1 MRNWRVCRSMA
12 RINRDIFV
20 LLSLACALVLV
31 SSCSSRRC
39 LGEGEYLLDRVVLR
53 CDSPQ
58 VGASSLGALVRQQPN
73 TRLASVSKVQL
84 GIYLLASP
92 GRNRWI
98 DKILRR
104 MGEAP
109 VIYDSLLTLQSC
121 RKLQAV
127 VRSKGYLR
135 STVDFTTV
143 KKGHKISVTYR
154 INAGRRY
161 YVDSVQTLCLDSA
174 VAKEVEAVRGESL
187 MRVGMPY
194 DLNVLSAERSRIA
207 RSLANRGFYKFT
219 KEDISFD
226 VDTFCGPDSIRVMM
240 VVNKYVDPET
250 RTVSPHLRYRWGNIG
265 FSVDTI
271 GGRPVRIRPK
281 VLYSSL
287 SIRPGEYYSE
297 TNVQDTYSR
306 LNRLPVVASS
316 NVNIYENVAD
326 SSLLDADIRITPTKL
341 NSVSFGLDGTNTA
354 GDFGVAGEAT
364 YQMRN
369 LFRGGELLSLRF
381 RAAFEAIR
389 GLSGYKDQNF
399 FEYNINVGLKFPDI
413 KFPFLSRRF
422 RYLSCGTSELNFS
435 YDSQDRPEFHRRV
448 LTAGWKYRWSGSGT
462 HHQHRIDALDVNYVF
477 MPWIS
482 DTFRD
487 KYINNPESRN
497 AIIAYNY
504 QNLFIVRWGYQYEF
518 SSIGNMSPMGIYGK
532 DAYTIR
538 AGVETA
544 GNVLAAITSGS
555 TRHVDDMGQRTL
567 FGIAFAQ
574 YAKAD
579 FDFSRSFRFRR
590 GTSLAV
596 HVGMGVAVPYGN
608 SSILPYEK
616 RYYSGGANSVRG
628 WSVRSLGPG
637 SFRGS
642 NGQVDF
648 INQTGDVKLDLNVEC
663 RFKIFW
669 KIDGAAYID
678 AGNIWTLRDYKDQ
691 PGGQFSWS
699 RCWEQIAV
707 SYGLGLRLN
716 FDYFL
721 LRFDTGMKA
730 IDPAYTDSRGHY
742 PFIHPKMSRDFSF
755 HFAVGLPF

>member
-1 MRNWRVCRSMA
+1 MA
-12 RINRDIFV
+12 CT
-20 LLSLACALVLV
+20 LTLV
-31 SSCSSRRC
+31 SSCSSRKC

-58 VGASSLGALVRQQPN
+58 VRTSELGNMVRQQPN
-73 TRLASVSKVQL
+73 TRLASISKVQL
-84 GIYLLASP
+84 GIYLLANP
-92 GRNRWI
+92 KRNRWV
-98 DKILRR
+98 DRALRR

-109 VIYDSLLTLQSC
+109 VVYDSLSTLRSC
-121 RKLQAV
+121 HKLQAV
-127 VRSKGYLR
+127 IRSRGYLQ
-135 STVDFTTV
+135 STVDFSTV
-143 KKGHKISVTYR
+143 RKRHKISVTYQ
-154 INAGRRY
+154 IHAGRRY
-161 YVDSVQTLCLDSA
+161 YVDSVQTVCLDTA
-174 VAKEVEAVRGESL
+174 VADEVEAIRGESL
-187 MRVGMPY
+187 MRKGMPY
-194 DLNVLSAERSRIA
+194 DLNVLASERSRIA
-207 RSLANRGFYKFT
+207 RYLTNKGYYRFT
-219 KEDISFD
+219 KEDITFD
-226 VDTFCGPDSIRVMM
+226 VDTLCGPDSIKVLML
-240 VVNKYVDPET
+240 VNKYVNPET
-250 RTVSPHLRYRWGNIG
+250 KAISPHLRYKWGKIR
-265 FSVDTI
+265 FSIDTI
-271 GGRPVRIRPK
+271 GGRSVKIRPK
-281 VLYSSL
+281 VLFSSL
-287 SIRPGEYYSE
+287 SIHPGEYYAE
-297 TNVQDTYSR
+297 TDVQDTYSR
-306 LNRLPVVASS
+306 LNRIPVIASS
-316 NVNIYENVAD
+316 NVNISKNKND

-341 NSVSFGLDGTNTA
+341 NSISFGVDGTNTA

-399 FEYNINVGLKFPDI
+399 FEYNVNASLKFSDI

-422 RYLSCGTSELNFS
+422 RYQSCGTSELNISF
-435 YDSQDRPEFHRRV
+435 DSQDRPEFHRRV

-487 KYINNPESRN
+487 KYIDNPESRN

-504 QNLFIVRWGYQYEF
+504 QNLFIVRCGYQYEF

-532 DAYTIR
+532 DAYTLR
-538 AGVETA
+538 AGIETA
-544 GNVLAAITSGS
+544 GNLLAAITSGS
-555 TRHVDDMGQRTL
+555 VKHVDERGQRTL

-579 FDFSRSFRFRR
+579 FDFSRSFRFKH
-590 GTSLAV
+590 GSSLAI

-637 SFRGS
+637 CFRGS

-648 INQTGDVKLDLNVEC
+648 INQTGDVKLDMNIEC

-669 KIDGAAYID
+669 KIDGAAYVD

-730 IDPAYTDSRGHY
+730 IDPSYTDKRGHY
-742 PFIHPKMSRDFSF
+742 PFIHPKMSRDFTF